1 MTNKRRFINTMGM
14 LVQPIT
20 PCMVHDQLCN
30 DESYRWTRQHRDV
43 FNMQLVLQTYQF
55 NHSYDHAVTMIEF
68 NPAKTHRR
76 MYTNESIPHQP
87 TIGQPI

>member
-1 MTNKRRFINTMGM
+1 MKNKRMFINTMGM

-30 DESYRWTRQHRDV
+30 DESYRYARRTNNV
-43 FNMQLVLQTYQF
+43 FNMQMVLNEYQF

-68 NPAKTHRR
+68 NPAKSHRR
-76 MYTNESIPHQP
+76 MYVNESIPHQP
-87 TIGQPI
+87 TTGQPI